1 MSKNNIILD
10 LDNTILSCVSINDKK
25 CKLIPDLVKK
35 FPTHY
40 KLNEHN
46 ITKYYIFPRYNLTHF
61 LNYIFTHYNV
71 IIWTS
76 ASRRYCSFIISNL
89 LNNRPIQYVLFDYH
103 VDISNK
109 IYHHSKHLDL
119 LTKTLN
125 IPNVNYDNTIII
137 DNNSTIAN
145 DTLPYKTYCCK
156 SFNIIKYIN
165 SFEQDHELN
174 NIITHL
180 STTFGT
186 PNSINTHNPTNPT
199 NPTNT
204 GFNKEIIK
212 QSEFVKQNIQEEKM
226 IKKKENSDNQEDDK
240 SKHELLGWKRVESR
254 SRPGEFS
261 YENIY
266 TGERIPDEPKYEA
279 SKVPDKSRDLQ
290 EYD

>member
-1 MSKNNIILD
+1 ML
-10 LDNTILSCVSINDKK
+10 LYGL
-25 CKLIPDLVKK
+25 L
-35 FPTHY
+35 
-40 KLNEHN
+40 
-46 ITKYYIFPRYNLTHF
+46 
-61 LNYIFTHYNV
+61 
-71 IIWTS
+71 

-199 NPTNT
+199 NSTNPTNT

-212 QSEFVKQNIQEEKM
+212 QSDFVKQNIQQERMNRKEEKRED
-226 IKKKENSDNQEDDK
+226 KREEKREDKREEKKEDNDK

-266 TGERIPDEPKYEA
+266 TGERIPDEPK
-279 SKVPDKSRDLQ
+279 
-290 EYD
+290 